1 MTPSELILALSC
13 ATDESI
19 PIEQKLPVHIWGEPG
34 VGKSD
39 IVRELAAGMGI
50 GSIDLRAVLLDPVDL
65 RGLPVVTGDTT
76 RWLPPSFLPSEGQGI
91 LFLDELTS
99 APAMVQAA
107 CYQLVLDRKLGEYSL
122 PEGWVI
128 MAAGNP
134 PSSRGVHFA
143 MPEPLKNRFF
153 HVFLEPNLK
162 EWCFWAVTHGVSPKV
177 IAFLRFRPELLLEGQ
192 QERLQRGKDENDN
205 AWATPRSWAMLSRLL
220 GAWERRFPNKS
231 GINNPTLL
239 LQMFEGLV
247 GKAVAPEFFSFLKL
261 CEELPSIDEILLSP
275 KTAPI
280 PDDPS
285 AAIAIATA
293 IGHVM
298 SPQNIAPCDEY
309 LRGLGKRSTTPEE
322 VRCPHCRQL
331 ERRGRRV
338 D

>member
-1 MTPSELILALSC
+1 
-13 ATDESI
+13 
-19 PIEQKLPVHIWGEPG
+19 
-34 VGKSD
+34 
-39 IVRELAAGMGI
+39 
-50 GSIDLRAVLLDPVDL
+50 
-65 RGLPVVTGDTT
+65 
-76 RWLPPSFLPSEGQGI
+76 
-91 LFLDELTS
+91 
-99 APAMVQAA
+99 
-107 CYQLVLDRKLGEYSL
+107 
-122 PEGWVI
+122 
-128 MAAGNP
+128 
-134 PSSRGVHFA
+134 
-143 MPEPLKNRFF
+143 
-153 HVFLEPNLK
+153 
-162 EWCFWAVTHGVSPKV
+162 
-177 IAFLRFRPELLLEGQ
+177 
-192 QERLQRGKDENDN
+192 
-205 AWATPRSWAMLSRLL
+205 
-220 GAWERRFPNKS
+220 
-231 GINNPTLL
+231 
-239 LQMFEGLV
+239 MFEGLV